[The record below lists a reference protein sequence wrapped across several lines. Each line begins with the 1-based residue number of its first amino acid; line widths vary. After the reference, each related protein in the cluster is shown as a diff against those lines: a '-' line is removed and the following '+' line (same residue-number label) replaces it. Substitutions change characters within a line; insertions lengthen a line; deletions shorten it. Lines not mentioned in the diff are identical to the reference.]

1 MIDEDGLTHLLDWMR
16 YRHFGKYRGTVTEN
30 ADETKRGRL
39 KVKVPAVLG
48 ELAVWAMPCVPY
60 AGNQVGLFCLPEPG
74 TGVWVEFE
82 AGDLSFPIW
91 NGFFW
96 ADGEVPGSA
105 QAEVKVLATG
115 GFKLTIDDGAN
126 SAEAAIKQGA
136 TLKLADS
143 FTAEREQAQLVVGTA
158 GVSAEIGAN
167 KLELTTAAV
176 SVNNGVLQVV

>member
-1 MIDEDGLTHLLDWMR
+1 MIDEDGLIHLLDWVR
-16 YRHFGKYRGTVTEN
+16 HRHFGKYRGTVADN
-30 ADETKRGRL
+30 DDETNRGRL

-96 ADGEVPGSA
+96 ADSEVPGTA
-105 QAEVKVLATG
+105 KAGVKMLATG
-115 GFKLTIDDGAN
+115 SFTLSIDDGAN
-126 SAEAAIKQGA
+126 SAEAAIKNGA
-136 TLKLADS
+136 ALKLADS
-143 FTAEREQAQLVVGTA
+143 FTAEREQAQLVVGAA

-176 SVNNGVLQVV
+176 SVNNGALQVV